1 MSKVKPR
8 LLITGAQIVS
18 PPGSAPVCG
27 KDMQK
32 LQVITEGWIACS
44 DGKIEGFGSMDDLSG
59 QVEVDSSTQ
68 VLDAAG
74 KVVAPGLVDP
84 HTHLVFGGSREDEF
98 YLRAQG
104 AEYMEIMARG
114 GGILSTVRATRDAS
128 LEELVNTGLQRL
140 DWMLSQGVTIVECK
154 SGYGLDLETE
164 IKQLRAV
171 QILNDKHPIELVP
184 TFMGA
189 HAFPPEYAGREDDFV
204 NLIIDEMLPA
214 VAEEGLAEYCD
225 VFCETGVFSLEQ
237 TRRIMVRAQE
247 LGFKL
252 RLHADEMTALG
263 GAELAGELGASSAD
277 HLLQVTD
284 AGIQAL
290 KAGKVIPVLLPATAF
305 TLKKS
310 YAPARKLLNQGLPL
324 ALATDFN
331 PGSSPVP
338 SMLFVISLAC
348 LYMGLTPE
356 EALNAATINA
366 AASLGRADRV
376 GSLAVGKQAD
386 LVIFDV
392 DYYSKIPYFIGA
404 NVVETVIKEGKI
416 VYKKPRFKGGCECS

>member
-189 HAFPPEYAGREDDFV
+189 HAFPPEYAGREDGFV